1 MKNLLKY
8 SLLVL
13 LASVMFTSCHD
24 ELLEPVPELAISDLS
39 AFDTRDRVTNQVRGI
54 YAAFRSGEYLGG
66 RFFVYNDIRSDDFL
80 NHQANGVTGLMTWNH
95 GLTSSTGE
103 VQNLWVAIYAAINR
117 VNLFVEGLEA
127 NRSRLIGQ
135 NIITQA
141 EFDQFKGE
149 ALALRGLAYFHL
161 MQLYARPFNQN
172 PAGLGAVL
180 RLTASRSGA
189 GNDMA
194 RSTLQQTYDQIL
206 TDLNDAE
213 GLLPTLAAGTAN
225 SVPLVTR
232 INENTVIALK
242 TRVHLHM
249 NNWPAVRTEA
259 NKIVSAT
266 APFVSPI
273 GVRHG
278 LAGTFVSIFRPPYTT
293 AESIFSM
300 PFTAAELPGT
310 QNSLSHYFAGST
322 IGGNEYSINLTS
334 RVWTSTAFPAT
345 DTRRTLVTTVV
356 MAGVDR
362 IFLAKYSVPNIDWAP
377 VIRYAEV
384 LLNLAE
390 AEAMI
395 AWPST
400 RAVDLLNSVFL
411 RSNPGGTALLVTD
424 FATRDAF
431 IDRLLLERNLEFMG
445 EGIRNM
451 DTKRRL
457 LPHLGKPGAT
467 GSVPHTA
474 LNYVWPI
481 PDNERVVNQL
491 IQPN

>member
-13 LASVMFTSCHD
+13 LASVMLTSCND
-24 ELLEPVPELAISDLS
+24 ELLEPVPELAISDLV
-39 AFDTRDRVTNQVRGI
+39 AFDTRDRVVNQVRGI

-66 RFFVYNDIRSDDFL
+66 RFFVYNDIRGDNFL

-95 GLTSSTGE
+95 SVTSSSGE

-127 NRSRLIGQ
+127 NRTRLIDQ
-135 NIITQA
+135 RIITQD
-141 EFDQFKGE
+141 EFNRFRGE

-180 RLTASRSGA
+180 RITAARSSA
-189 GNDMA
+189 NNDMA

-206 TDLNDAE
+206 ADLNEAE
-213 GLLPTLAAGTAN
+213 ALLPTLPAGTAN
-225 SVPLVTR
+225 SVELTTR

-242 TRVHLHM
+242 TRVFLHM
-249 NNWPAVRTEA
+249 NNWAAVRTEA

-266 APFVSPI
+266 APFTSPI

-293 AESIFSM
+293 AESMFSM
-300 PFTAAELPGT
+300 PFTSAELPGT
-310 QNSLSHYFAGST
+310 QNSLSHYFAGSP
-322 IGGNEYSINLTS
+322 IGNNEYSINTTS
-334 RVWTSTAFPAT
+334 QVWASTAFPPT
-345 DTRRTLVTTVV
+345 DARRTLTRTVV
-356 MAGVDR
+356 IGGVDR
-362 IFLAKYSVPNIDWAP
+362 LFLDKYSVMNTDWAP

-395 AWPST
+395 AWPSA
-400 RAVDLLNSVFL
+400 RAIDLLNAVFL
-411 RSNPGGTALLVTD
+411 RSNPTGTPLAVAD
-424 FATRDAF
+424 FANRDAF
-431 IDRLLLERNLEFMG
+431 IDRLLLERNIEFMG

-457 LPHLGKPGAT
+457 LPHLGKPGAA
-467 GSVPHTA
+467 GNVPHTA
-474 LNYVWPI
+474 VNYVWPI
-481 PDNERVVNQL
+481 PENERVTNALV
-491 IQPN
+491 QPN

>member
-24 ELLEPVPELAISDLS
+24 ELLDPVPELAISDLS
-39 AFDTRDRVTNQVRGI
+39 AFDTRDRVENQVRGI

-95 GLTSSTGE
+95 GITSSTGE

-135 NIITQA
+135 NIITQV

-172 PAGLGAVL
+172 PAGWGAVL

-189 GNDMA
+189 DNDMA

-213 GLLPTLAAGTAN
+213 GLLPTLAAGTLN

-266 APFVSPI
+266 APFLSPI

-278 LAGTFVSIFRPPYTT
+278 LAGTFVSIFRSPYTT
-293 AESIFSM
+293 AESMFSM

-310 QNSLSHYFAGST
+310 QNSLSHYFAGSP

-345 DTRRTLVTTVV
+345 DARRLLTRTVV

-362 IFLAKYSVPNIDWAP
+362 VFLDKYSVMNTDFAP

-400 RAVDLLNSVFL
+400 RAVDLLNAVFL
-411 RSNPGGTALLVTD
+411 RSNPGGTPLAVAN

-467 GSVPHTA
+467 GNVPHTA

-481 PDNERVVNQL
+481 PDNERVVNLL